1 MARVLKGKNVV
12 LGVTGGIAAYKAVEL
27 ASRLTQAGA
36 IVDVIMTD
44 AATRFVAP
52 LSFQTITRRPV
63 VTDMFALLQK
73 MEIAH
78 VSLAERADVVVIAP
92 ATANTIAKLA
102 HGLADNMLTATVLA
116 TAAPLIVA
124 PAMDAGMYENPATQA
139 NLALLQER
147 GAVIVGPAYGRLA
160 SGKVGKGRLAEIREI
175 VGTIR
180 MVLGREGELA
190 GRRVLVTAGGT
201 REYIDPV
208 RFIGNSSSGKMGYA
222 LAEAAR
228 DRGAEVTLIS
238 APRPYPSPWGWKW
251 WPWRRPKRCGMR
263 CWMRCRRPTSCSW
276 PRRWP
281 ITAPPIAWV
290 ARSKRGRPRS

>member
-73 MEIAH
+73 TEIAH

-124 PAMDAGMYENPATQA
+124 PAMDAGMYENPATQT

-147 GAVIVGPAYGRLA
+147 GAVIVL
-160 SGKVGKGRLAEIREI
+160 S
-175 VGTIR
+175 
-180 MVLGREGELA
+180 
-190 GRRVLVTAGGT
+190 
-201 REYIDPV
+201 
-208 RFIGNSSSGKMGYA
+208 
-222 LAEAAR
+222 
-228 DRGAEVTLIS
+228 LIH
-238 APRPYPSPWGWKW
+238 
-251 WPWRRPKRCGMR
+251 
-263 CWMRCRRPTSCSW
+263 
-276 PRRWP
+276 
-281 ITAPPIAWV
+281 I
-290 ARSKRGRPRS
+290 